1 MTWYGKLGVA
11 LIVGTLGGILF
22 RILHLPLPWML
33 GSMTACTIASMA
45 GLPAAIPGR
54 LRPLMSATVGA
65 MLGTTFTTA
74 MIRNLPELWLSVL
87 GLVAFLFVSAAC
99 CYMYLRR
106 VAGYSHMTA
115 LFAAMPGG
123 ITDIVLMSEEHGA
136 DERRVA
142 LVHATRI
149 FMIVLSFPLLLS
161 FLSAVEIGT
170 ARAAMS
176 RGWNSMSPPDF
187 AWFIAAAVGGVW
199 FGKLVRMP
207 ARNLLGP
214 MMVSAAMHM
223 GDLTDFVIPSGAVS
237 CAQIVIGSAIGCRFQ
252 GAAGYDVLR
261 TILVALG
268 SSLLLAT
275 ISIAFAAGLEQ
286 LTGFSF
292 AALLLA
298 YAPAGMSEMSLVALA
313 LHVEVPFVVLHQV
326 ARIFLAIGV
335 LAVLSRWLPKS

>member
-1 MTWYGKLGVA
+1 MSWYARLAVA
-11 LIVGTLGGILF
+11 LAVGTLGGAVF

-33 GSMTACTIASMA
+33 GSMTACMIASMA

-54 LRPLMSATVGA
+54 LRPFMSSVVGA

-74 MIRNLPELWLSVL
+74 MIGDLADLWASLL
-87 GLVAFLFVSAAC
+87 GLFVFLLVSASC
-99 CYMYLRR
+99 CYVYLRR
-106 VAGYSHMTA
+106 AAGFPPMTA

-123 ITDIVLMSEEHGA
+123 ITDIVLMSEERGA

-149 FMIVLSFPLLLS
+149 FMIVLTFPLLLS
-161 FLSAVEIGT
+161 FLSTVEIGG
-170 ARAAMS
+170 ARAAMF
-176 RGWNSMSPPDF
+176 RGWDSMSPQDF

-199 FGKLVRMP
+199 FGTLVRMP

-223 GDLTDFVIPSGAVS
+223 ANLTDFVIPSGAVS

-252 GAAGYDVLR
+252 GITGRDLLR
-261 TILVALG
+261 TIAVAFG

-275 ISIAFAAGLEQ
+275 ISICFAMGLER

-335 LAVLSRWLPKS
+335 LAILSRWLSKT